1 VIKLKSFEEKIMKA
15 VAVKPGQKNSVH
27 LVETNTPETSDV
39 PNGRGVKVKVL
50 RVGGCGTDREINNA
64 EYGIAPEGSD
74 FLILGHENLG
84 QIVETGENVTEFS
97 VGDYVVASV
106 RRPGHSIYDLIGE
119 QDMTT
124 DTEYFE
130 RGISRLHG
138 YFAEFYVESADFLVR
153 LPPTLKEVGVLLE
166 PLSIVEKGLQQAY
179 EIQERAKIWRPRRSA
194 VVGTGSVGLLSV
206 MAMRMRGLEVV
217 GFGKDKREG
226 YLNADLCEEIG
237 AKYLST
243 AEISVCDAAK
253 RDGAFDIILECTGY
267 SPIVWD
273 AALGLAKNGVLI
285 LTSVTGG
292 TRTAEIAS
300 DAINQQFVLGNK
312 LMFGTVNAAKEHFAA
327 GVKDLALCEAMY
339 AGWLSQ
345 LLTHKIEGIENFSQM
360 FDLLNTGAPR
370 MVKTFCQI
378 SS

>member
-1 VIKLKSFEEKIMKA
+1 MKT
-15 VAVKPGQKNSVH
+15 VAVKPGVKDSVH
-27 LVETNTPETSDV
+27 LVEMDEPKLDSI

-64 EYGIAPEGSD
+64 EYGTAPDGFD
-74 FLILGHENLG
+74 FLVLGHENLG
-84 QIVETGENVTEFS
+84 QVVETGENVTEFA
-97 VGDYVVASV
+97 VGDFVVASV

-124 DTEYFE
+124 DSEYFE

-138 YFAEFYVESADFLVR
+138 YFAEFYVESADFLVK
-153 LPPTLKEVGVLLE
+153 LPPTLREVGVLLE

-179 EIQERAKIWRPRRSA
+179 EIQERAKIWRPKRAA
-194 VVGTGSVGLLSV
+194 VIGIGSVGLLSV
-206 MAMRMRGLEVV
+206 MAMRMRGLEVT

-226 YLNADLCEEIG
+226 YANADLCEEIG

-243 AEISVCDAAK
+243 TEISIADAAK

-273 AALGLAKNGVLI
+273 AAQGLAKNGVLI

-292 TRTAEIAS
+292 ERTAEIPS
-300 DAINQQFVLGNK
+300 DKINQQFVLGNK
-312 LMFGTVNAAKEHFAA
+312 LMFGTVNAGREHFAA
-327 GVKDLALCEAMY
+327 GVKDLALCEAMFPD
-339 AGWLSQ
+339 WLDKM
-345 LLTHKIEGIENFSQM
+345 LTHPVNGIENFRQM
-360 FDLLNTGAPR
+360 FDNLNGGATA
-370 MVKTFCQI
+370 MIKTFCQI
-378 SS
+378 